1 MGLNQITIT
10 EYRWKMT
17 EHSNDKP
24 NIHSLRRLFYHLRHI
39 QFGNYVRSCSKNDGE
54 AAGG

>member
-1 MGLNQITIT
+1 
-10 EYRWKMT
+10 MT
-17 EHSNDKP
+17 EDSDDKP
-24 NIHSLRRLFYHLRHI
+24 NIPSLRRLFYRFRHI